1 MGINIKRYAIEMRLM
16 RASQLLLDQS
26 EKSPRSIKEIGFL
39 CGFASQQF
47 FSRQFKKFFTT
58 SPSRYRSMANKNPVG
73 SPSWLVHPELRAGK
87 KV

>member
-1 MGINIKRYAIEMRLM
+1 M

-26 EKSPRSIKEIGFL
+26 EKSPRSIKEVGFL

-58 SPSRYRSMANKNPVG
+58 SPSEYRSMANENPVG